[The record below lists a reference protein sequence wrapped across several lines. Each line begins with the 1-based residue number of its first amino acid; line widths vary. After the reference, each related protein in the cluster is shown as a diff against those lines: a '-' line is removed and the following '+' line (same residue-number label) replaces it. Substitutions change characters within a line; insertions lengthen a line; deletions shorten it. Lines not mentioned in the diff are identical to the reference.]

1 VVNVYE
7 VYSCIVGG
15 YMVVVKC
22 AKCGKRISKRDLK
35 ELNYSLGQT
44 VICEE
49 CKFHSNFVINFYK
62 SCKNIFKTKPF
73 QEIPESDEYTVLRDT
88 FFVIQEN
95 PHVKVYFKIIEFLV
109 EHFSM
114 TSENYIIYE
123 DLWNGIRTYRDVK
136 PILTFMQKAEIIEMK
151 VKDIEGKTERVIEK
165 GPILETFL
173 SLYYS
178 TRGEE
183 HHKKRIIAVLAMYSL
198 LEGLK
203 EIAETNSGDIIAELF
218 QYVPKALWITTMF
231 LWSLRF
237 DIKTG
242 KLLETF
248 TEKDLLK
255 FLSSRSAHHL
265 KPTLIKAL
273 KYLKAESV
281 HAYIGDLE
289 YSDTGDI
296 TFIVRKDVINS
307 LERLR
312 ERWRE
317 RGRDITK

>member
-1 VVNVYE
+1 
-7 VYSCIVGG
+7 
-15 YMVVVKC
+15 MVVVRC
-22 AKCGKRISKRDLK
+22 AKCGKRILKGDLEK
-35 ELNYSLGQT
+35 LNYRPGQT

-49 CKFHSNFVINFYK
+49 CKIHSNFVMNFYE
-62 SCKNIFKTKPF
+62 SCKNTFRTKLF
-73 QEIPESDEYTVLRDT
+73 QQIPESDEYAVLRDT

-95 PHVKVYFKIIEFLV
+95 PYVKVYFKIIEFLI
-109 EHFSM
+109 EYFST
-114 TSENYIIYE
+114 TSKDYIIYE

-136 PILTFMQKAEIIEMK
+136 PILALMQKAEIIEIK

-165 GPILETFL
+165 GPILEAFL

-183 HHKKRIIAVLAMYSL
+183 HHKKRVIAVLAMYSL

-203 EIAETNSGDIIAELF
+203 EIAAADSRDVIAKRF

-237 DIKTG
+237 DINTG
-242 KLLETF
+242 RLLEKF
-248 TEKDLLK
+248 TEGDLLK

-289 YSDTGDI
+289 YSNNGDI

-317 RGRDITK
+317 RGRDITE